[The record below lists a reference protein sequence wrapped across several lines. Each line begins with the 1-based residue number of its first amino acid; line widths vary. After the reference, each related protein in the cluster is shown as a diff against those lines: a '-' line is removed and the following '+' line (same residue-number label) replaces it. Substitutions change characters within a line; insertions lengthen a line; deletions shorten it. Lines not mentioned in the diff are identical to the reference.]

1 MKKDTFVIILLAML
15 FLGARCGDNVEQ
27 AIEEDDAGTDTDTD
41 ADTDTLQIVPLSSLA
56 ILLVIDNSISMA
68 EEQAILADA
77 TEPLATALTSTNNVD
92 DIRVAV
98 ITTDMG
104 LSWGGNPYQDGDG
117 WPGTNPCSASG
128 DNGVFQACTD
138 PSFVYAETSPG
149 SPNPDFADD
158 IACLVNQGT
167 SGCGFEQQ
175 LQSAAVALAR
185 PDQGDFVRKGDLLL
199 ILMITDE
206 SDCSMEDGPGMF
218 ATDEI
223 QDESG
228 ISEKN
233 IACQS
238 NEEFLY
244 PTSHFA
250 AAFWAAS
257 QNAYNAVIFA
267 AITGVP
273 IDDDCQGTGDTL
285 GNCLDHPDMEL
296 VTVIKENIQGVES
309 WYFENA
315 CTRSTV
321 TDAQPGRRF
330 VDLAVNYFGQMSYI
344 FSICNSDW
352 TPALNDLS
360 GMIGDAIVAN

>member
-15 FLGARCGDNVEQ
+15 FLGARCGDNVDQ
-27 AIEEDDAGTDTDTD
+27 AIAEDDAGTDTDTD
-41 ADTDTLQIVPLSSLA
+41 TDTLQIIPLSSLA
-56 ILLVIDNSISMA
+56 ILLVIDNSGSMA
-68 EEQAILADA
+68 EEQAILGDA
-77 TEPLATALTSTNNVD
+77 TEPLATALTSTNGVD

-104 LSWGGNPYQDGDG
+104 LSWGGNPYQEGDG

-128 DNGVFQACTD
+128 DNGVFQACPD
-138 PSFVYAETSPG
+138 PDFLYAETSPG
-149 SPNPDFADD
+149 SPNPDFGNH
-158 IACLVNQGT
+158 ISCLVNQGT

-175 LQSAAVALAR
+175 LQSAAIALAK
-185 PDQGDFVRKGDLLL
+185 PEQDDFVRDGDLVL

-218 ATDEI
+218 ASDEI

-228 ISEKN
+228 ISQKN

-250 AAFWAAS
+250 AAFWTAS

-273 IDDDCQGTGDTL
+273 IVDDCQGTGDNL

-296 VTVIKENIQGVES
+296 NPVVKSSPQGIDI

-315 CTRSTV
+315 CTRGTV
-321 TDAQPGRRF
+321 TNAKPGRRF

-344 FSICNSDW
+344 YSICNADW

-360 GMIGDAIVAN
+360 EMIGNTIAAN